1 MKGTYLLNKT
11 EDFLEHL
18 ISPKHIWALGLVL
31 MCIYVS
37 YCYLHSTTIFHPGI
51 YFFGVIASLSLV
63 IYSTFTVDN
72 HKTVKLPFV
81 FNICAIRFGRSGAK
95 VVLVCYITKKLC
107 RPEAGWD
114 TNRQAAS
121 PL

>member
-72 HKTVKLPFV
+72 HKSVKLLLCLIFV
-81 FNICAIRFGRSGAK
+81 LF
-95 VVLVCYITKKLC
+95 VLVDLVQRLY
-107 RPEAGWD
+107 
-114 TNRQAAS
+114 
-121 PL
+121 